1 MFLYE
6 VAKIL
11 NYFQFQV
18 ISDNHASLNK
28 VSTESLSK
36 IAIFGKDFMLQLRYN
51 KYEVFDQKILGR
63 TQKLNCHWTKYHQN
77 AHLCTSTKCKG
88 KEKEEGTS
96 YYCFG
101 TGVNYFSIHCE
112 CASNIVRY
120 VRELGKLDFNFE
132 GTKQ

>member
-1 MFLYE
+1 M
-6 VAKIL
+6 
-11 NYFQFQV
+11 
-18 ISDNHASLNK
+18 
-28 VSTESLSK
+28 
-36 IAIFGKDFMLQLRYN
+36 
-51 KYEVFDQKILGR
+51 
-63 TQKLNCHWTKYHQN
+63 KYHQN
-77 AHLCTSTKCKG
+77 VQLCTSTKCKG

-132 GTKQ
+132 GTK